1 MKAGRNNPMET
12 PKIRR
17 EIVAVMMESPLY
29 FTIPLKRR
37 LEFIIFFSQQPV
49 YSHIC
54 KLDIAKDF
62 KFTADRRCFCKRNA
76 L

>member
-1 MKAGRNNPMET
+1 MET

-49 YSHIC
+49 YSRIC
-54 KLDIAKDF
+54 KFDIARDF
-62 KFTADRRCFCKRNA
+62 KFTADRRCFCKRNV